1 MNLKSIG
8 GYVAATVLGGAVA
21 LGGSSVLLPPA
32 HRVKTP
38 IVYDTNALRNEINLA
53 QKYIEKDTFQLSSEQ
68 KEDIKNQ
75 LDNLNKNYILYNDFS
90 VGDKYTKQLN
100 EEFARADSLAQNAVS
115 DDEVRD
121 IYENTVRVADK
132 KILEAADAF
141 EQADKMMKEAKTP
154 QEIAAAQKA
163 LKNAENTAVNALNL
177 PYYW

>member
-21 LGGSSVLLPPA
+21 LGGSHLLPPA
-32 HRVKTP
+32 NSIKTP
-38 IVYDTNALRNEINLA
+38 VTYDTNTLRNEINLA

-75 LDNLNKNYILYNDFS
+75 LDDLNKNYILYNDFS

-100 EEFARADSLAQNAVS
+100 DEFARADSLAQNAVS